1 MSFVLFSSSG
11 SLPELLPANQPSC
24 GSAQS
29 LFLGFQG
36 LLFMSFTSLHFIDHL
51 HGFVPK
57 TVWHWYGNQS
67 ALLSLRFL
75 FSLGNHNAF
84 HFKGLLLITIGEEK
98 SAPRLAVTINTGK
111 LQTWRNPSKFTQRW
125 SPGYSYGFL
134 LKWYLKTTFD
144 FCSFF
149 LFLKLEPIKS
159 FPSQHRHSD
168 HPSPIRTFDS
178 EQPSFFLISISC
190 QIGRWDII

>member
-1 MSFVLFSSSG
+1 MWA
-11 SLPELLPANQPSC
+11 PASQ
-24 GSAQS
+24 Q
-29 LFLGFQG
+29 
-36 LLFMSFTSLHFIDHL
+36 
-51 HGFVPK
+51 
-57 TVWHWYGNQS
+57 
-67 ALLSLRFL
+67 ALLWRGPEPIFRVSGPPLHLFHFPSLYWSPTWLCPQKSLTVVCDPVCTTLSSVL

-111 LQTWRNPSKFTQRW
+111 LQTWRNPSKFTQHW

-149 LFLKLEPIKS
+149 LFLKLELFKS
-159 FPSQHRHSD
+159 FPSRHRHSD
-168 HPSPIRTFDS
+168 HPSPIRIFVS

-190 QIGRWDII
+190 QMGPWAII